1 MKEIILVGGGGHSK
15 SVIDIIEQQK
25 KFKIAGI
32 IDNNLTLGSNILTY
46 EVIGSDKDLEM
57 LFNRFKYALITIG
70 QIKSSDSRKK
80 LFKHLKKI
88 GYELPRIVSP
98 RSYISKHSSIGE
110 GSVIMHDVLIN
121 SNVLIGDNCIIN
133 SKALIEH
140 DSSIKSHCHISTNAT
155 INGNV
160 IVGENSFIGSCAV
173 LKEGVQVE
181 QNSFIKALSI
191 FK

>member
-1 MKEIILVGGGGHSK
+1 MEEIILVGGGGHSK
-15 SVIDIIEQQK
+15 SVIDVIEQQK

-32 IDNNLTLGSNILTY
+32 IDNNLPLGSKILSY
-46 EVIGSDKDLEM
+46 EVIGSDKDLGA
-57 LFNRFKYALITIG
+57 LFKRYKYALITIG
-70 QIKSSDSRKK
+70 QIKPSDLRKK
-80 LFKHLKKI
+80 LFKHLKEI
-88 GYELPRIVSP
+88 GYGLPKIVSP
-98 RSYISKHSSIGE
+98 RSYISVHSSLGE

-133 SKALIEH
+133 SKVLIEH
-140 DSSIKSHCHISTNAT
+140 DSSIRSHCHISTNAT

-173 LKEGVQVE
+173 IKESVQVK